1 MMNGPVVRV
10 SGATLAGLLCGLVMV
25 PGSVTGASAS
35 PGASETG
42 KRIADQGAANA
53 SAVACASCHGA
64 DGSGND
70 AAGFPRLAGLNAAY
84 LEKQLL
90 SYRDGSNKNPVMASM
105 ATSLSL
111 EEIKEVA
118 AYYAGLDAASHAT
131 APAGVPIDRG
141 KKLAEDGDFSQRGL
155 PACVQCHGAGGLG
168 VGSTFPPLAG
178 QPYQYLVEQLAAWK
192 SGIRTNDPLGM
203 MRHVTKLLTGDEVRS
218 VAAYFAAQP
227 VSQAPKNTQAKSNKQ
242 KSTVKTAAPAVH
254 TGPVA
259 HHGEVAPGRG
269 PENDGY
275 FVPPSRENFPDGP
288 FGEKVQQGEAIFN
301 HTNTHKVSRGYV
313 GNEQVCSGCHLDA
326 GRLANSAPLWGSWV
340 SYPAY
345 RRKTKAVNTLIERV
359 QGCFKYSMNSQGSKV
374 KHPPA
379 AESDTIVS
387 LVSYAYWLST
397 GAPTGDSNIAGR
409 GYARVAET
417 SLGFDPGRGK
427 RVYEKNC
434 AVCHGANGEGQWA
447 QGEVVFPALW
457 GPNSYNWGA
466 GMHKVNTA
474 TAYIKWNM
482 PLGISS
488 SVQMYALLTDQE
500 AWDVAAFMN
509 SHERPQDPRFD
520 GNFSLTART
529 FHSSKYDYYGKL
541 KQPNGKLL
549 GKDAPLK

>member
-1 MMNGPVVRV
+1 MSRPVARV
-10 SGATLAGLLCGLVMV
+10 SGLTITGLLCGLVMAH
-25 PGSVTGASAS
+25 GSAVC
-35 PGASETG
+35 ASETG

-64 DGSGND
+64 DGGGND
-70 AAGFPRLAGLNAAY
+70 ASGFPRLAGLNAAY

-105 ATSLSL
+105 ATSLSPGEL
-111 EEIKEVA
+111 KEVA
-118 AYYAGLDAASHAT
+118 AYYAGLDAVSHAR
-131 APAGVPIDRG
+131 APAGVPTDKG
-141 KKLAEDGDFSQRGL
+141 KKLAEDGDFSERGL
-155 PACVQCHGAGGLG
+155 PACVQCHGPGGLG

-178 QPYQYLVEQLAAWK
+178 QPYKYLVEQIAAWK
-192 SGIRTNDPLGM
+192 SGIRKNDPLGM
-203 MRHVTKLLTGDEVRS
+203 MKHVTKLLAGGEVRS
-218 VAAYFAAQP
+218 LAAYFASQP
-227 VSQAPKNTQAKSNKQ
+227 VSQGSKNKQ
-242 KSTVKTAAPAVH
+242 ATSAAKTAAPAVH
-254 TGPVA
+254 TGPVP
-259 HHGEVAPGRG
+259 HHGGVKPGRG
-269 PENDGY
+269 PENNGY
-275 FVPPSRENFPDGP
+275 FVPPSRADFPGGP
-288 FGEKVQQGEAIFN
+288 FGEKVKQGEAIFN
-301 HTNTHKVSRGYV
+301 HTNTHTVSRRYV

-326 GRLANSAPLWGSWV
+326 GRLANSAPLWGAWV

-345 RRKTKAVNTLIERV
+345 RRKTKSVTTLIERI
-359 QGCFKYSMNSQGSKV
+359 QGCFKYAMNAQGSEAKY
-374 KHPPA
+374 PPA
-379 AESDTIVS
+379 TESDTIES
-387 LVSYAYWLST
+387 LISYAYWLST
-397 GAPTGDSNIAGR
+397 GARTGDSNIAGR

-427 RVYEKNC
+427 IVYEKNC

-466 GMHKVNTA
+466 GMHKINTA
-474 TAYIKWNM
+474 AAYIKWNM

-509 SHERPQDPRFD
+509 SHERPQDPRFT
-520 GNFSLTART
+520 GNFSATAST